1 MNDLFLRACRRE
13 PVERPPVWM
22 MRQAGRY
29 LPEYRAVRKKADFL
43 TMVGTP
49 ELVAEVTLQPVDL
62 LGVDAAILFSDILTI
77 PQSMGMEL
85 VMDEGVG
92 PQFPHPLRTRDDFA
106 RLRDVSPEEGLP
118 YVLEAIRLTK
128 RELGGR
134 VPLLG
139 FAGAP
144 WTLASYMIEG
154 GSSKTFAHAKRL
166 LNEDPYRAHALLAR
180 LANAVG
186 YFLHAQVGAGCQAV
200 QIFESWAGALGPD
213 DFRTFCL
220 PYLAQ
225 AVRIARQAGAP
236 VIVYALHA
244 GWALEEIAEETGA
257 DVIGIDW
264 QTSAA
269 EARRRLAPFGVALQG
284 NFEPTWLFGTP
295 DAVRQKTLRMLED
308 FSGDGYIANLGHG
321 ILPQTPVENVKVFLE
336 TVKTW
341 EGAPTLRLDDAAHRR
356 RPISIPL
363 ARETAR
369 ELRAE
374 AAG

>member
-29 LPEYRAVRKKADFL
+29 LPEYRAVRKRADFL
-43 TMVGTP
+43 TMCSTP

-62 LGVDAAILFSDILTI
+62 LGVDAAIIFSDILTI

-85 VMDEGVG
+85 TVDEGVG

-118 YVLEAIRLTK
+118 YVLEAIRLTR

-144 WTLASYMIEG
+144 WTLASYMVEG
-154 GSSKTFAHAKRL
+154 GSTKTYSVSKRL
-166 LNEDPYRAHALLAR
+166 LAEDPYRAHALLAR

-186 YFLHAQVGAGCQAV
+186 YFLHAQVGAGCAAV
-200 QIFESWAGALGPD
+200 QIFESSAGALGPD
-213 DFRTFCL
+213 DFRTFSL

-225 AVRIARQAGAP
+225 AARIARQAGAP

-244 GWALEEIAEETGA
+244 NWALEEIAEETGA

-264 QTSAA
+264 QTPAA
-269 EARRRLAPFGVALQG
+269 EARRRLAPFDVALQG
-284 NFEPTWLFGTP
+284 NLDPTWLFGSP
-295 DAVRQKTLRMLED
+295 DFVRQKTLRMLED
-308 FSGDGYIANLGHG
+308 FGADGYIANLGHG
-321 ILPQTPVENVKVFLE
+321 ILPHTPVDNVKVFLD
-336 TVKTW
+336 TVRAW
-341 EGAPTLRLDDAAHRR
+341 EGSATLSLDDAAHRR
-356 RPISIPL
+356 RPIAIPL
-363 ARETAR
+363 QREMR

>member
-43 TMVGTP
+43 TMVETP

-77 PQSMGMEL
+77 PQAMGMEL
-85 VMDEGVG
+85 RMDEGVG
-92 PQFPHPLRTRDDFA
+92 PQFPSPLRTRADFD

-128 RELGGR
+128 RALGGR

-154 GSSKTFAHAKRL
+154 GSSKTFAHSKRL
-166 LNEDPYRAHALLAR
+166 LAEDPVRAHALLAR

-186 YFLHAQVGAGCQAV
+186 WFLHAQVGAGCQAV

-213 DFRTFCL
+213 DFRTFSL

-225 AVRIARQAGAP
+225 AVRIAKQAGAP
-236 VIVYALHA
+236 VIVYALQ
-244 GWALEEIAEETGA
+244 GSWAMEEIAEATGA
-257 DVIGIDW
+257 DVMGIDW
-264 QTSAA
+264 HTPAT
-269 EARRRLAPFGVALQG
+269 EARRRLADHDVALQG

-295 DAVRQKTLRMLED
+295 ESVRAKTLRMLED
-308 FSGDGYIANLGHG
+308 FNGPGYIANLGHG
-321 ILPQTPVENVKVFLE
+321 ILPQTPVDNVKVFLD
-336 TVKTW
+336 TVKEWQGSTTLSL
-341 EGAPTLRLDDAAHRR
+341 EGAAHRR
-356 RPISIPL
+356 RPVAIPI
-363 ARETAR
+363 RGDVR
-369 ELRAE
+369 PLRVE
-374 AAG
+374 AVG